1 MMNRLVFSIVMC
13 LMALTNPIW
22 AEDKLTINDF
32 IITPGVTD
40 KEFLISLDN
49 DISYAAFQFDLY
61 LPKGMTVTSYNPD
74 RSRLPQGTS
83 LEMNIQP
90 DNSYRFIAVA
100 NNLENIS
107 DTKGSIVRLT
117 ISADK
122 STTIGNLT
130 GYFKN
135 IKLSKANGEGRKY
148 EENAFQINVVKPT
161 IVSVTNYTRSYGDSN
176 PIFEYRVEGD
186 EIFGTPEIICDATE
200 ASGVGTYP
208 IVIKKGT
215 ILNDSVTFVNST
227 LEITKAPLN
236 INAGSYVKKQGDSMP
251 EFTPIYTGFR
261 NSDTK
266 DVLTKLPIVSCEA
279 NEASAPGEYPITVSG
294 AEAYNYDIKYTNG
307 ILTVTEADLVT
318 ITVKPCTRVYG
329 DENPTFEF
337 TTEGAPLEGVPEIIC
352 EATPTSQVGTYD
364 IMVKQGTVS
373 NYNVAYVKG
382 TLTITKAPLT
392 IAATT
397 YTKKQGEEMPE
408 FTLTYAGFKNDD
420 TKDVLMKQPIAYCEA
435 NEASAPGEYPVTV
448 SGAEARNYDISYTNG
463 KLIVTEADV
472 VIITAKS
479 YTRLY
484 GDENPIFEYTV
495 DGADLEGT
503 PEIVCEA
510 TALSPAGSYDII
522 VRQGTVG
529 NYNVTYVAGK
539 LTIEK
544 APLNIAV
551 GDYTKKQG
559 EPMPEF
565 KLSYAGFKNSET
577 EEVLTKQP
585 VVNCIATE
593 ASAPGEYPITISGA
607 EAENYSISYS
617 HGRLVVIDADPVTI
631 TAKSYTREYGESNP
645 IFEFETEGAA
655 LSGTPEIICEAT
667 ATSPVGTYDIVVKQ
681 GTISN
686 YNVAYVKGTLTIT
699 KAPLNIAAT
708 AYTKKQGEE
717 MPPFTLS
724 YTGFKNNE
732 TKDVLTKQ
740 PEVSCNA
747 NETSAP
753 REYPVTV
760 SGAEATNY
768 DISYTNGKLIVTEA
782 DLIVIT
788 ARSYTRKYG
797 ESNPSFEF
805 TAEGGS
811 LHGKPEITCEATET
825 SPIGTYDIIVKQG
838 TVNNYN
844 VTYVAGTL
852 TIEKALLTIATSE
865 DCYTKK
871 QGDPM
876 PEFRLSYAGFKN
888 GENEDVLTK
897 PATLSCNANE
907 ATEPGEY
914 PITISGAE
922 ATNYDINY
930 NHGKLIV
937 IDADNTIIMA
947 KSYTRYY
954 GDDNPVFEYST
965 EGAPLNGTPEITCEA
980 STTSPVGTYDILVKV
995 GSVKNYNV
1003 TYVAG
1008 TLTIEKAPLTISADT
1023 YTKKQGEP
1031 VPDFTLTYTGFKNG
1045 ENKDVLTSAAI
1056 ATCNANDASNPGEY
1070 PVRLSGAE
1078 ARNYDIKYIHG
1089 KLIVTEADPVTI
1101 TAKSYVRVY
1110 GDENPTFEFTTEGAP
1125 LEGTPEIVCE
1135 ATATSPV
1142 GTYDISFR
1150 QGTLKNYNVTYA
1162 KGTLTIEKAP
1172 LNIATGNYT
1181 KKQGEAMPEFSLTY
1195 TGFKNNETKDI
1206 LTKQASVVCGADGT
1220 SAPGEYPVTVS
1231 GAEARNY
1238 DISYTNGNL
1247 IVTEADAVI
1256 ITAKSYKRQYGD
1268 ANPTFE
1274 FTVDGAALEGTPEII
1289 CEATPTSSI
1298 GTYDIIVR
1306 QGTVSNYN
1314 VTYVAGTLT
1323 IEKAPLTIAVEDCT
1337 KKQGEPMPEFKLSY
1351 TGFKNNETPEVL
1363 TKQPVVNC
1371 IATEVSTPGE
1381 YPITISGAE
1390 AENYAISYRNSILV
1404 VTDADP
1410 VTITAKSYTREY
1422 GESNPIF
1429 EFETEG
1435 AALSGTPEI
1444 ICEATATSPVGT
1456 YDIVVKQGT
1465 ISNYNVAYV
1474 KGTLTITKAPLN
1486 IAATAYTKKQGEEMP
1501 PFTLSYTGFKN
1512 NETKDVLTQLPI
1524 VSCDANQDSA
1534 PGEYPVTLSG
1544 AEGRNYDISYTEGKL
1559 VVTEADPVIITAI
1572 SCSRKYGEEN
1582 PLFDYVSE
1590 GVMLDG
1596 IPEITCEATETSPVG
1611 TYDII
1616 VKQGSVKNFNVICVA
1631 GTLTIE
1637 KAPLNIAAGTY
1648 VKKQGAQMPEF
1659 TLAYTGFMNNESQ
1672 EVLTKLP
1679 SVSCDENEVTAP
1691 GEYPVVV
1698 YGAEA
1703 ENYEITYTT
1712 GKLIVI
1718 KADPVIVKVKNA
1730 TREYGD
1736 ENPIFEYTTEG
1747 STLTGTPEFTC
1758 DATATSPIGTYEIV
1772 AKQGTIS
1779 NFNVTYVSGT
1789 LTVEK
1794 APLTV
1799 SAGTYT
1805 KKQGDT
1811 MPEFTPT
1818 YSGFKNNEDEN
1829 VLTELPTI
1837 TCEATKESNP
1847 GEYAII
1853 ISGAK
1858 ATNYAINHVNGKLTV
1873 TEADP
1878 VIIKAKDYA
1887 RYYGNQ
1893 NPVFEFTTEG
1903 AILEGTPEIECE
1915 ATLASPAGT
1924 YEILVKQGSVK
1935 NYNVIYTS
1943 GTLTIEKAPLTVSVG
1958 NYTREQGQENPEF
1971 ELKYWGWKND
1981 ENENVLLSKPI
1992 VSTTATQD
2000 SPIGDYLISISGGEA
2015 QNYEFEY
2022 SNGILTVIQKNN
2034 IISANAN
2041 SQQLKV
2047 FTTTGKRMN
2056 VSSLKSLPRG
2066 IYIVNG
2072 QKIVIR

>member
-1 MMNRLVFSIVMC
+1 MNRLVFSIVMC

-176 PIFEYRVEGD
+176 PTFEYRVEGD
-186 EIFGTPEIICDATE
+186 EIFGTPEITCDATE

-420 TKDVLMKQPIAYCEA
+420 TKDVLMKQPIASCEA

-463 KLIVTEADV
+463 KLIVTEADA

-510 TALSPAGSYDII
+510 TALSPA
-522 VRQGTVG
+522 
-529 NYNVTYVAGK
+529 
-539 LTIEK
+539 
-544 APLNIAV
+544 
-551 GDYTKKQG
+551 
-559 EPMPEF
+559 
-565 KLSYAGFKNSET
+565 
-577 EEVLTKQP
+577 
-585 VVNCIATE
+585 
-593 ASAPGEYPITISGA
+593 
-607 EAENYSISYS
+607 
-617 HGRLVVIDADPVTI
+617 
-631 TAKSYTREYGESNP
+631 
-645 IFEFETEGAA
+645 
-655 LSGTPEIICEAT
+655 
-667 ATSPVGTYDIVVKQ
+667 
-681 GTISN
+681 
-686 YNVAYVKGTLTIT
+686 
-699 KAPLNIAAT
+699 
-708 AYTKKQGEE
+708 
-717 MPPFTLS
+717 
-724 YTGFKNNE
+724 
-732 TKDVLTKQ
+732 
-740 PEVSCNA
+740 
-747 NETSAP
+747 
-753 REYPVTV
+753 
-760 SGAEATNY
+760 
-768 DISYTNGKLIVTEA
+768 
-782 DLIVIT
+782 
-788 ARSYTRKYG
+788 
-797 ESNPSFEF
+797 
-805 TAEGGS
+805 
-811 LHGKPEITCEATET
+811 
-825 SPIGTYDIIVKQG
+825 
-838 TVNNYN
+838 
-844 VTYVAGTL
+844 
-852 TIEKALLTIATSE
+852 
-865 DCYTKK
+865 
-871 QGDPM
+871 
-876 PEFRLSYAGFKN
+876 
-888 GENEDVLTK
+888 
-897 PATLSCNANE
+897 
-907 ATEPGEY
+907 
-914 PITISGAE
+914 
-922 ATNYDINY
+922 
-930 NHGKLIV
+930 
-937 IDADNTIIMA
+937 
-947 KSYTRYY
+947 
-954 GDDNPVFEYST
+954 
-965 EGAPLNGTPEITCEA
+965 
-980 STTSPVGTYDILVKV
+980 
-995 GSVKNYNV
+995 
-1003 TYVAG
+1003 
-1008 TLTIEKAPLTISADT
+1008 
-1023 YTKKQGEP
+1023 
-1031 VPDFTLTYTGFKNG
+1031 
-1045 ENKDVLTSAAI
+1045 
-1056 ATCNANDASNPGEY
+1056 
-1070 PVRLSGAE
+1070 
-1078 ARNYDIKYIHG
+1078 
-1089 KLIVTEADPVTI
+1089 
-1101 TAKSYVRVY
+1101 
-1110 GDENPTFEFTTEGAP
+1110 
-1125 LEGTPEIVCE
+1125 
-1135 ATATSPV
+1135 
-1142 GTYDISFR
+1142 
-1150 QGTLKNYNVTYA
+1150 
-1162 KGTLTIEKAP
+1162 
-1172 LNIATGNYT
+1172 
-1181 KKQGEAMPEFSLTY
+1181 
-1195 TGFKNNETKDI
+1195 
-1206 LTKQASVVCGADGT
+1206 
-1220 SAPGEYPVTVS
+1220 
-1231 GAEARNY
+1231 
-1238 DISYTNGNL
+1238 
-1247 IVTEADAVI
+1247 
-1256 ITAKSYKRQYGD
+1256 
-1268 ANPTFE
+1268 
-1274 FTVDGAALEGTPEII
+1274 
-1289 CEATPTSSI
+1289 

-1422 GESNPIF
+1422 GNPNPIF

-1544 AEGRNYDISYTEGKL
+1544 AEGRNYNISYTEGKL

-1590 GVMLDG
+1590 GAILDG

-1616 VKQGSVKNFNVICVA
+1616 VKQESVKNFNVICVA

-1679 SVSCDENEVTAP
+1679 SVSCDANEVTAP
-1691 GEYPVVV
+1691 GEYPVLV

-1887 RYYGNQ
+1887 RYYGDQ

-1924 YEILVKQGSVK
+1924 YEIIVKQGSVK

-2056 VSSLKSLPRG
+2056 VSSLKSLPQG

-2072 QKIVIR
+2072 RKIVIR